1 MTLHIPID
9 SCTVI
14 NKQTPTEKG
23 TLDINGMHSSI
34 FNILIY
40 VIIPLDSCAVINEQT
55 PTEKGTLLVLDSNGM
70 HSSTFEYSDIC
81 YNIHLDSCAVIN
93 EQTPTEKETQIS
105 TI

>member
-1 MTLHIPID
+1 
-9 SCTVI
+9 
-14 NKQTPTEKG
+14 
-23 TLDINGMHSSI
+23 MHSSI

-93 EQTPTEKETQIS
+93 EQTPTEKETLLVLDSNGMHSS
-105 TI
+105 TFEYSDICYIIYL